1 MNNSF
6 ILRKKISWNTLH
18 YEKSPNKFELFFACN
33 SKKLLFY
40 FIFLSATSKSAVSHI
55 GGKQDIKGWKSKI

>member
-6 ILRKKISWNTLH
+6 ILRKKYLETRCIMRKVQTNLN
-18 YEKSPNKFELFFACN
+18 YFLLVIQKS
-33 SKKLLFY
+33 FY
-40 FIFLSATSKSAVSHI
+40 YYFFLSATSKSAVSHI